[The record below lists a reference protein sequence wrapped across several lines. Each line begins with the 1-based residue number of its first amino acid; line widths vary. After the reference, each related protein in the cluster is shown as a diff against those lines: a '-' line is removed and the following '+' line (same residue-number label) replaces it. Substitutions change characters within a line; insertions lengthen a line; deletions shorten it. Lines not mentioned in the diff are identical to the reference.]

1 MPTVK
6 EKPILFSG
14 SMVRDNRAGSKTCT
28 RRTSGLKH
36 INESPDD
43 WTLGWHPP
51 EIDTGSWLFFNRKT
65 GEECWIKNPFGEKGD
80 HLWVRET
87 FIHFERELEYA
98 DVGVGSIPIAEL
110 SPEQII
116 YRADWSDREIASVRD
131 DKSWKWTPS
140 ILMRREYS
148 RDNLEITSTRP
159 PERVQEI
166 SDDDAIAEGIREYHG
181 VVSVN
186 GNGGTHNEVMGT
198 RYYSSDDD
206 EGSEHAEDA
215 FSALWDSTYGEG
227 SWNLNWWVWPI
238 EYKVI

>member
-1 MPTVK
+1 MKTVK
-6 EKPILFSG
+6 EKPIPFNG
-14 SMVRDNRAGSKTCT
+14 QMVRLNRAGLKTCT

-87 FIHFERELEYA
+87 WQGWNRT
-98 DVGVGSIPIAEL
+98 
-110 SPEQII
+110 SPEYDEWEPLTKENRSGLSFKEYFAEYGPPTAYEYQ
-116 YRADWSDREIASVRD
+116 ATSDSMGPWNPSIFMLREI
-131 DKSWKWTPS
+131 
-140 ILMRREYS
+140 S

-166 SDDDAIAEGIREYHG
+166 SDDDAIAEGAIIMRGEIWDR
-181 VVSVN
+181 V
-186 GNGGTHNEVMGT
+186 
-198 RYYSSDDD
+198 D
-206 EGSEHAEDA
+206 EMYQSAMIGSPIECFANYWDT
-215 FSALWDSTYGEG
+215 LKGKKYPWDS
-227 SWNLNWWVWPI
+227 NPWVWPI

>member
-6 EKPILFSG
+6 EKTILFSG
-14 SMVRDNRAGSKTCT
+14 SMVRANRAGLKTCT

-87 FIHFERELEYA
+87 FA
-98 DVGVGSIPIAEL
+98 CGL
-110 SPEQII
+110 SNDTPVA
-116 YRADWSDREIASVRD
+116 YRATAEWEDFEDGTPDNFKQIKW
-131 DKSWKWTPS
+131 KSPRYMPRWA
-140 ILMRREYS
+140 S

-166 SDDDAIAEGIREYHG
+166 SDDDAIAEGAIIMRGEIWDRVDEMYQSAMIG
-181 VVSVN
+181 SPIECFANYWDTLN
-186 GNGGTHNEVMGT
+186 GKK
-198 RYYSSDDD
+198 YP
-206 EGSEHAEDA
+206 
-215 FSALWDSTYGEG
+215 WDS
-227 SWNLNWWVWPI
+227 NPWVWPI